1 MRAQTT
7 LDFAIGVVIFIV
19 TVAFVAS
26 FIPAT
31 FQPFSEA
38 SQDHTIL
45 ADRVATQ
52 LSTSALASPAEPYV
66 LDQACTTAFF
76 AGTSPPSRCGYPDAP
91 LTEQIGVAPD
101 QSLQLILRRDNN
113 HDGNANPLCEATN
126 GDIIEEGSGTCTT
139 IYAVGDEPGGQTVTV
154 ARRTVWIDGL
164 DSRLE
169 VRIW

>member
-19 TVAFVAS
+19 TVAFVAT

-31 FQPFSEA
+31 FEPFSEA
-38 SQDHTIL
+38 SQDHTIIS
-45 ADRVATQ
+45 DRVATQ
-52 LSTSALASPAEPYV
+52 LSTSALASPTEPYV

-76 AGTSPPSRCGYPDAP
+76 ARTSPPSRCGYPDAP
-91 LTEQIGVAPD
+91 ITEQVGVSPD
-101 QSLQLILRRDNN
+101 QSLQIVIRRDNN
-113 HDGNANPLCEATN
+113 HDGTANPLCEATN
-126 GDIIEEGSGTCTT
+126 GDIIEQGSGTCAT
-139 IYAVGDEPGGQTVTV
+139 IYAVGDEPGSPTVTV